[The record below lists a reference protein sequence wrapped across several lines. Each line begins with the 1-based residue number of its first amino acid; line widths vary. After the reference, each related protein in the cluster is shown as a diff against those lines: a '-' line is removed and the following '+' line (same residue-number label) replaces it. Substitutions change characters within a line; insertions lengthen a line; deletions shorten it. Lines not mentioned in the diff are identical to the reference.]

1 MAVKSNEALWRTA
14 RFAGGTT
21 RTMDPSGIDATG
33 TYVPDTGLASIVGYY
48 ATTVRHECTA
58 YRAYSPVVA

>member
-1 MAVKSNEALWRTA
+1 
-14 RFAGGTT
+14 
-21 RTMDPSGIDATG
+21 MDPSGIDATG

-58 YRAYSPVVA
+58 YRAYSAVVA